1 MKKYLYFISYHAI
14 AENGSSLFG
23 NSDIRLDNKID
34 NVDIIRNI
42 EKDLKVLLKKES
54 HLEIKNVVVLS
65 EKLLKEEL

>member
-14 AENGSSLFG
+14 IENGYSLFG
-23 NSDIRLDNKID
+23 NIDIGLDNKID
-34 NVDIIRNI
+34 NIDIIRSI

>member
-14 AENGSSLFG
+14 VENGSFLTG
-23 NSDIRLDNKID
+23 NIDIRLDNKID
-34 NVDIIRNI
+34 NIDIIRNI

-65 EKLLKEEL
+65 VKLLKEEL

>member
-14 AENGSSLFG
+14 IENGNSLFG
-23 NSDIRLDNKID
+23 NIDIGLDNKID
-34 NVDIIRNI
+34 NIDIIRSI

-65 EKLLKEEL
+65 GKLLKENL